1 MATAVARIGR
11 EKRLATL
18 AKNLYVIEGD
28 EATELQ
34 RRAERAL
41 LRQNPGLAAA
51 DGFAAGRIIL
61 VPPVP
66 GLRTTPRVTAS
77 GRDLSGVLLEA
88 SVRLQ
93 SGAGRIEEAF
103 RAAEERRETALR
115 RLQDRQFL
123 AAAKR
128 ALEESPK
135 LIDEARVRMERDRES
150 AKARRAEVG
159 ETIRSALAE
168 IEKISK
174 LAESMP
180 ER

>member
-1 MATAVARIGR
+1 M
-11 EKRLATL
+11 
-18 AKNLYVIEGD
+18 
-28 EATELQ
+28 
-34 RRAERAL
+34 
-41 LRQNPGLAAA
+41 
-51 DGFAAGRIIL
+51 
-61 VPPVP
+61 
-66 GLRTTPRVTAS
+66 
-77 GRDLSGVLLEA
+77 
-88 SVRLQ
+88 RLQ